1 MDNLSKSLEYAKKV
15 KPAYVKYQ
23 KEESYSREQIST
35 AYSMGQL
42 EVEKRHSVREA
53 EFNYI
58 EELARHL
65 VITSVEYNEWDTKVE
80 TQLVKKLSNFLYND
94 LITKPDHYKRVIEWH
109 DIDKNPGDV
118 PDDRYEALNEAGEK
132 VHYYPALKE
141 WYNERGECAFVHK
154 WCKLPQYEE
163 L

>member
-1 MDNLSKSLEYAKKV
+1 MNNLLKSLEYADKI

-23 KEESYSREQIST
+23 KEESYSKEQVST

-58 EELARHL
+58 EELACHL
-65 VITSVEYNEWDTKVE
+65 VTTSVVYNEYVTKVE
-80 TQLVKKLSNFLYND
+80 TQLVKKLTDFLHND
-94 LITKPDHYKRVIEWH
+94 LIAKPDHYKRVVEWH
-109 DIDKNPGDV
+109 DIDKNPDDV
-118 PDDRYEALNEAGEK
+118 PDGKYEALNEVGNK
-132 VHYYPALKE
+132 VHYNPDMKE
-141 WYNERGECAFVHK
+141 WYNERGEYAFVHK